1 MDVRF
6 VPYAELK
13 TYFEKERLEKDLEEK
28 SKMGICSAA
37 DLLFHIETTDLLNH
51 RVVKEIRGIIKAY
64 DYMRSHLVVA
74 STFAFLEIARKFVE
88 VSGNRF
94 TIEQFSGFID
104 QPPEWFWVA
113 PLDESLFLELLRIP
127 PYVTMPGGQ
136 LKNIEWADAI
146 HLATALSRENCL
158 LATTDSRLKQ
168 LSILG

>member
-1 MDVRF
+1 MQDIVLDTNILSEFLAQYFQQRQKGGHF
-6 VPYAELK
+6 
-13 TYFEKERLEKDLEEK
+13 TYHHF
-28 SKMGICSAA
+28 
-37 DLLFHIETTDLLNH
+37 ETTDVLNH

-94 TIEQFSGFID
+94 TIEQFSGFLD

-127 PYVTMPGGQ
+127 HYVTMPEGQ

-168 LSILG
+168 LTGFQSHII

>member
-1 MDVRF
+1 MQDIVLDTNILSEF
-6 VPYAELK
+6 LAQ
-13 TYFEKERLEKDLEEK
+13 YFQQRRK
-28 SKMGICSAA
+28 SGYFSYH
-37 DLLFHIETTDLLNH
+37 HIETTDLLNH

-74 STFAFLEIARKFVE
+74 STFAFLEIAGKFAE

-158 LATTDSRLKQ
+158 LATTDTRLKQ
-168 LSILG
+168 LTDFQSHII